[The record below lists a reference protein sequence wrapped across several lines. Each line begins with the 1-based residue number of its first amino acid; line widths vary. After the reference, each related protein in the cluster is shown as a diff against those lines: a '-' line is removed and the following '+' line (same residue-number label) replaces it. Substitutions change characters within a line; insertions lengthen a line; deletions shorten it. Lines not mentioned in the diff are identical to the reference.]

1 MAVNAILP
9 SQVLADGASDGDL
22 LTVQADGSVAF
33 EAPAGGGGISTLNTL
48 TGATQTFATAATGT
62 DFAIT
67 SSGTTHTFSIPDA
80 SATARGLVTAG
91 TQTFAGAKT
100 FTNGLIVNGGQSVAF
115 GASTLRDSTGN
126 GFGLIVAGFASSL
139 SLQGN
144 FRIRPQYTNNQ
155 ISVGHDN
162 CKWVFG
168 TNSFTDDDTDRLVAQ
183 TVDGVHLRNTSST
196 SATILSV
203 YNTFTSATSYERLEI
218 GWDTNVATINTTA
231 GSAGGTKR
239 GLQICSAA
247 TDELGFFGATPVDQ
261 PATVADPSGGST
273 VDTEARAA
281 IASLID
287 RLQELG
293 LIA

>member
-1 MAVNAILP
+1 MGINAVLP

-33 EAPAGGGGISTLNTL
+33 ETPAGGGGIGGSTGSTDNAILRADGTGGSTLQASVISVADDGDIVINSRTEFDASLGVFGSGRAGGYNTNFKAGESGAGFWFDGNWGHL
-48 TGATQTFATAATGT
+48 KAISGIVDTGAELLSAGGITLKTKTGKGVH
-62 DFAIT
+62 I
-67 SSGTTHTFSIPDA
+67 
-80 SATARGLVTAG
+80 
-91 TQTFAGAKT
+91 
-100 FTNGLIVNGGQSVAF
+100 
-115 GASTLRDSTGN
+115 GN
-126 GFGLIVAGFASSL
+126 
-139 SLQGN
+139 
-144 FRIRPQYTNNQ
+144 
-155 ISVGHDN
+155 
-162 CKWVFG
+162 
-168 TNSFTDDDTDRLVAQ
+168 DTDPK
-183 TVDGVHLRNTSST
+183 S
-196 SATILSV
+196 LSV
-203 YNTFTSATSYERLEI
+203 YNTYTSGTSYERLSF

-247 TDELGFFGATPVDQ
+247 TDELGFFGVTPVDQ

-273 VDTEARAA
+273 GDTEARAA

>member
-33 EAPAGGGGISTLNTL
+33 ETPAGGGGISTLNTL
-48 TGATQTFATAATGT
+48 TGATQTFATATTGT
-62 DFAIT
+62 DFAIS
-67 SSGTTHTFSIPDA
+67 SSGTTHTFAIPDA
-80 SATARGLVTAG
+80 SATARGLVTTGA
-91 TQTFAGAKT
+91 QTFGGAKT
-100 FTNGLIVNGGQSVAF
+100 FANGLTVNTNQSVAF
-115 GASTLRDSTGN
+115 GTSKLLDDTGTGN
-126 GFGLIVAGFASSL
+126 GLRISGFVSTIT
-139 SLQGN
+139 LQGN
-144 FRIRPQYTNNQ
+144 FGVRGLYTNHQ
-155 ISVGHDN
+155 ISVGHTN

-168 TNSFTDDDTDRLVAQ
+168 TESHTDTDTDRLVAQ
-183 TVDGVHLRNTSST
+183 TVDGVHLRNTSPT
-196 SATILSV
+196 SATELSL
-203 YNTFTSATSYERLEI
+203 YNTFTSATSYERLDI

-239 GLQICSAA
+239 GLQICSAT

-261 PATVADPSGGST
+261 PATVADPSGGGT

-281 IASLID
+281 IAAVID

>member
-33 EAPAGGGGISTLNTL
+33 EPPAGGGGIGGS
-48 TGATQTFATAATGT
+48 TGANDNVVLRSDGT
-62 DFAIT
+62 DGDT
-67 SSGTTHTFSIPDA
+67 LQGSVMSIADDGDIIVNGRIEFDA
-80 SATARGLVTAG
+80 SAGRFGYGRAG
-91 TQTFAGAKT
+91 GYNTNFQAGETGAGYAFSGGWGSLKAIGGIVDTGAELLSPGGITLKT
-100 FTNGLIVNGGQSVAF
+100 GTGKGVHV
-115 GASTLRDSTGN
+115 GN
-126 GFGLIVAGFASSL
+126 G
-139 SLQGN
+139 
-144 FRIRPQYTNNQ
+144 TNPK
-155 ISVGHDN
+155 S
-162 CKWVFG
+162 
-168 TNSFTDDDTDRLVAQ
+168 
-183 TVDGVHLRNTSST
+183 
-196 SATILSV
+196 LSV
-203 YNTFTSATSYERLEI
+203 YNTYTSTTSYERLSF

-261 PATVADPSGGST
+261 PATVADPSGGGT

>member
-33 EAPAGGGGISTLNTL
+33 ETPAGGGGISTLNTL
-48 TGATQTFATAATGT
+48 TGATQTFATATTGT

-80 SATARGLVTAG
+80 SETARGLVTTG

-100 FTNGLIVNGGQSVAF
+100 FTSSVTVDRVIF
-115 GASTLRDSTGN
+115 GANNELQDRTLIGKGFTVR
-126 GFGLIVAGFASSL
+126 GFGSNISL
-139 SLQGN
+139 LGS
-144 FRIRPQYTNNQ
+144 FTVVPFYSNQ
-155 ISVGHDN
+155 HLNIGHPN

-168 TNSFTDDDTDRLVAQ
+168 TQSQTDADTNRLVAQ
-183 TVDGVHLRNTSST
+183 TVDGVHLRNTSPT
-196 SATILSV
+196 SATELSV
-203 YNTFTSATSYERLEI
+203 YNTFTSATSYERLDI
-218 GWDTNVATINTTA
+218 GWDTNVATINTAA

-239 GLQICSAA
+239 GMQICSAA

-281 IASLID
+281 ISAVID